1 MFAKCFANFSDRVN
15 ILLDHETIF
24 YMQEKPWNFI
34 YECLTKKLFFSGEN
48 LRNYLLCRRNV
59 GNQFPAGSSASEP
72 HTPNW
77 RGQYCEFYFLVM
89 QKGNYAEW
97 IDKVTGLTRLKIIKA
112 CRMMIGCMMAKGR
125 MGIWTLGFKLCAP
138 KLVMGKVPKKISGN
152 IMYVIFPKM
161 WHIFPY
167 IYFLCMLFQMWWET
181 VLWNILLPRRNTFL
195 ELLRIWWES

>member
-1 MFAKCFANFSDRVN
+1 MFDQK
-15 ILLDHETIF
+15 T
-24 YMQEKPWNFI
+24 
-34 YECLTKKLFFSGEN
+34 FFSGKN

-89 QKGNYAEW
+89 QKRNYAEW